1 MESYSLSRSHMY
13 FLSSRYAVIIFLL
26 LQHLELPAF
35 LRRVPMDCSKDI
47 LPQFLQEEH
56 FMRWVAIYI
65 G

>member
-13 FLSSRYAVIIFLL
+13 FLSYRYAVIIFLL

-35 LRRVPMDCSKDI
+35 LRRVPMDCSVVSLTAGKSKFE
-47 LPQFLQEEH
+47 LTEE
-56 FMRWVAIYI
+56 

>member
-26 LQHLELPAF
+26 LQHLELPVL
-35 LRRVPMDCSKDI
+35 LRRVPMDCSVVSLTAGKSK
-47 LPQFLQEEH
+47 LELTEE
-56 FMRWVAIYI
+56 